1 MLNPNTIVDLAN
13 KLIHNLDRIATALE
27 KMNDTINNSELIC
40 TIEGGEDA

>member
-1 MLNPNTIVDLAN
+1 MLSPNLIMDMAN
-13 KLIHNLDRIATALE
+13 EIINNLDRIATALE